1 MPDKTRSETHYPK
14 SQRTAAVWLA
24 TGLGLGFSPIM
35 PGTVGTL
42 WGLPLAW
49 GLATYFPAWGQATIT
64 AILVSVGVP
73 LCARAARDLGG
84 KKDPGSIVWDEIA
97 SFPIVYW
104 GHAVTPWSLGLGYLL
119 HRVFDI
125 SKPPPT
131 RRLERLPG
139 GWGIMA
145 DDVMAAVFANFGLW
159 IVRWQ
164 GATF

>member
-1 MPDKTRSETHYPK
+1 MT
-14 SQRTAAVWLA
+14 
-24 TGLGLGFSPIM
+24 LGESPIFLGGC
-35 PGTVGTL
+35 PRSGLTL
-42 WGLPLAW
+42 LRVMLDAHPEISCGPD
-49 GLATYFPAWGQATIT
+49 
-64 AILVSVGVP
+64 SGV
-73 LCARAARDLGG
+73 LSLARAARDLGG

-97 SFPIVYW
+97 SFPIVFW